1 MKKCL
6 IENYGKINSNSIAVL
21 LKAHK
26 YQLNWDLLVNMN
38 IILNMHS

>member
-6 IENYGKINSNSIAVL
+6 IENNGKINSNSIAVL

-26 YQLNWDLLVNMN
+26 YQTKSGYTYKHEHNT
-38 IILNMHS
+38 

>member
-6 IENYGKINSNSIAVL
+6 IENDGKINSNSIAVL

-26 YQLNWDLLVNMN
+26 YQTKSEFTCKHEHN
-38 IILNMHS
+38 I

>member
-26 YQLNWDLLVNMN
+26 YQTKLGFTYKHEHNT
-38 IILNMHS
+38 